1 MKFID
6 ILEGVVE
13 SIDSI
18 LNTTRKRHILGGV
31 LLSVSTLFGGLAI
44 TVITIR
50 KDEETEDE

>member
-6 ILEGVVE
+6 ILEGAVE

-31 LLSVSTLFGGLAI
+31 LLSVSTLFGGLAV
-44 TVITIR
+44 TVITIK